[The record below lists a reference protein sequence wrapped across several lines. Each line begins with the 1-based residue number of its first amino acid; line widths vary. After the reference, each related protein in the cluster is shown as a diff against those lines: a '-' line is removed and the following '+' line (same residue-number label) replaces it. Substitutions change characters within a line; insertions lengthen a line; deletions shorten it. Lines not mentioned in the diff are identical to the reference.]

1 MIKVKN
7 VTHTNMDES
16 QEIISRDTQPANKG
30 YILYDSSY
38 RNFQKSENYSD
49 PPHTQNTK
57 ATVIFGQ
64 KGLPTKGHEG
74 TFWVNGNIQYHDC
87 GERSTTV

>member
-1 MIKVKN
+1 MNLKRLFHVTPSQPIKATFSMILVIGIFRKVKTT
-7 VTHTNMDES
+7 VT
-16 QEIISRDTQPANKG
+16 
-30 YILYDSSY
+30 
-38 RNFQKSENYSD
+38 